1 MTMRKLFLLLTM
13 FLMAAMLFAAADV
26 SDDALYD
33 QVRLHLTRDRDVG
46 GGAIDVKVT
55 AGAVELNGNVK
66 TEKIRAK
73 AEKIAKKVKGVKSV
87 VNHLK
92 VATNPTN

>member
-1 MTMRKLFLLLTM
+1 MRKLFLFLTTM
-13 FLMAAMLFAAADV
+13 LMAAMLFAAANV

-33 QVRLHLTRDRDVG
+33 QVRVHLARDRDVG

-55 AGAVELNGNVK
+55 AGAVELSGNVK
-66 TEKIRAK
+66 TEKIRVK

-87 VNHLK
+87 VNQLK
-92 VATNPTN
+92 VASNPTN

>member
-1 MTMRKLFLLLTM
+1 MQKLSIFLLMLLMTSGM
-13 FLMAAMLFAAADV
+13 FGAAKEV

-33 QVRLHLTRDRDVG
+33 QVRVKLASDRDVG
-46 GGAIDVKVT
+46 GGAIAVKVN
-55 AGAVELNGNVK
+55 AGAVELSGNVK
-66 TEKIRAK
+66 TESIRAK

-87 VNHLK
+87 VNQLK